1 MAKIRERVVF
11 GKNGKPAGVHLD
23 FTECGDLLA
32 ELEAEQ
38 CTRAFDQGMES
49 STDALPFEQAT
60 IEIERGRS

>member
-11 GKNGKPAGVHLD
+11 GKDGKPSGVHLD

-38 CTRAFDQGMES
+38 SARAYDEAVES
-49 STDALPFEQAT
+49 SLDAVPFEQA
-60 IEIERGRS
+60 ISEIERGRL

>member
-11 GKNGKPAGVHLD
+11 GRDGKPSGVHLD

-38 CTRAFDQGMES
+38 CARTYDQAVESSLDAMPFDQAI
-49 STDALPFEQAT
+49 T
-60 IEIERGRS
+60 EIERGRL

>member
-11 GKNGKPAGVHLD
+11 GKDGKPSGVHLD

-38 CTRAFDQGMES
+38 CARAYDEALES
-49 STDALPFEQAT
+49 IQDALPFEQVVT
-60 IEIERGRS
+60 EIERERR